1 MSSPPLVEWDS
12 SLFSDLQHLLGR
24 VITQPT
30 TSTLRKL
37 YGKLEEAQPWLLHL
51 TQLPGQND
59 ADKQYIEKNPIQL
72 SSGTSVHITGDLL
85 TTTNTISN
93 ASSLSQLLSA
103 VLASQAEEQRF
114 QYPSRSTPE
123 VAVYLLHRWETDML
137 DFLRELLRTVLSPDV
152 EIGGAFESLRDWV
165 LELLNTRVSLG
176 QGKGEGALVDQIV
189 VQLDQIQSKI
199 DNLLRSGSAGG
210 ADYDLLKFRVEALRA
225 EQNKM
230 SSILAIIAESGHLG
244 RGQVVRILKWLKK
257 CERADGLALMVVS
270 SLFAAWK
277 PLEAI
282 DASDPRYDVAEDW
295 CHDIKFLKI
304 ASSLTIQDQWSIPK
318 LRETVKI
325 AWSLFYLS
333 CLRHD
338 PSVVQTGIDAHQMEL
353 FLLEAVNGESF
364 QFTYDLVLAIRR
376 ERGLEEPDQV
386 KEANLDALVKVA
398 IASDSSNDTFLFE
411 QLRDLVDL
419 LAGRKQFLR
428 TLRNKEEDAAV
439 RRFQSTPPPAN
450 YQGFLALVA
459 IIYKSLPPDS
469 AEDLW
474 DNSTFLGTVLDTRG
488 GFPGPA
494 FWEMLAAISTGPSCS
509 AKSYEKMTDTRLPWT
524 ALFKFYQH
532 YIDIMPH
539 IFEPIKT
546 TRNTSLDPM
555 PHDEAQICSGWTKVL
570 TTVVRW
576 SPAAR
581 GALLQAKPHPVQTLF
596 DFLNCENL
604 PFELKATILGAITA
618 FCKRTGDPID
628 DDVLSKAVEYYEKI
642 TFRDP
647 GLDTRHL
654 DGAKIPPPVGWLAK
668 MEYSEQDASSYPLSR
683 AYIDFLTSLLPDPA
697 ASDLP
702 TPSRG
707 RLMNTLRRGTFYILD
722 GILLTLKIRRYAR
735 DSERW
740 QVIDSLSAF
749 FEKAL
754 LSFNMGELLNPA
766 NNSRA
771 IGQIASTLAEEPGFI
786 VLLRLLSDANVFAVF
801 ASVLD
806 NASAT
811 PSPRPTIV
819 NDVLLR
825 MLRIYHRVHDIQL
838 VFVDVLLL
846 TLADPTR
853 NPNNPFKRPFGLQSL
868 DNHLLAHLS
877 NINAIALLV
886 GDDDSAISYLSVKIL
901 AALAQ
906 SPVFSRSDVFR
917 GEYTSSVN
925 RLAGIID
932 ASDDSIRIAQ
942 GFCRRLEAEDAD
954 IEDIPAVENIALHG
968 DIQSLTSLPV
978 VIRSNILD
986 ILVEGTTADITSP
999 NVAHFLLGYNFRHRD
1014 FALQEGESC
1023 LHVILRQ
1030 LCEGA
1035 ELSGPVGET
1044 MINIHPILA
1053 AKSAQLIYQLF
1064 AHPLTGRSTLSYT
1077 MSVTG
1082 FSARQLASFP
1092 RQCPEASQPTGTART
1107 FDEETPT
1114 TSETLI
1120 AYLEF
1125 QRWILSAAALET
1137 FTYEGHGASANHI
1150 AQTLFR
1156 GTTEEEDLDQDE
1168 LVSQSPALIID
1179 LLSSIDIQWSEG
1191 VEEEN
1196 RNLEF
1201 YGGFD
1206 FDQYKRVDAD
1216 WWDLEALEKGLK
1228 AFRRQLE
1235 RQGAVTS
1242 ASTKSMAAEA
1252 EYVIRRLAS
1261 KNRET
1266 DISIAKGN
1274 FLTSW
1279 NEILKVSLAML
1290 FKNVAEE
1297 QQEVV
1302 LFDLIDALLL
1312 RLEGDLAPGVLD
1324 LLCESVLVTMTT
1336 LINILVE
1343 FEGVNLPIDRLSA
1356 TLARIIDAA
1365 VRPGSTETARGNLYA
1380 SITQYLQL
1388 VNNSSYNIP
1397 DDRSVVSN
1405 ETLSGGLPTSTIQR
1419 PTLTVF
1425 AARKERLLPILCR
1438 DAMDDREVWKTEC
1451 FALLNGIISICSN
1464 ERDRHIISPLS
1475 SNGYLPLFVR
1485 SIKERELSLQECLSP
1500 EHENMHAYWVFEAK
1514 IAFLVA
1520 FASTRKGAE
1529 ELLDAG
1535 LFEIFAT
1542 CGFINI
1548 QIGEEVVDEAAAT
1561 EITARQHRVLICSLQ
1576 LLARVLS
1583 SLHRSARSGAGH
1595 ALSFLNAHRE
1605 SILGLLRETHQN
1617 MTSTS
1622 IEECRLIV
1630 SILCMVVHKV
1640 PSEDILSSTG
1650 FGAFHLATL
1659 ATAARFFDRDSWID
1673 ELDDDNSQLE
1683 NEVLLL
1689 NQVFLSY
1696 LVAATSG
1703 MKSGNGNPVLV
1714 TGAQRSNGASSKYI
1728 ASAPSLH
1735 MAVNFLSDLAEHVQ
1749 EISNQYETILDRI
1762 LDGGELEDEDVQKL
1776 RTPDMIGDEPLT
1788 EDIIKAA
1795 FVTKSQTIFN
1805 MIESLLLLI
1814 WRHLLFY
1821 ANDVRGAIEPVRP
1834 NNLSASLGSFVSSQ
1848 AQLEASRSGA
1858 GTMRMLERVAASLKG
1873 TLVRLDDMEVNLEL
1887 RRLATTTSSKGN
1899 DAYYGMLVRRLKEL
1913 TAGLTGSGSSME
1925 ED

>member
-1 MSSPPLVEWDS
+1 MSLPLAEWDA

-24 VITQPT
+24 VISQPT
-30 TSTLRKL
+30 TSTLRRL
-37 YGKLEEAQPWLLHL
+37 YAKLEEAQPWLLNL
-51 TQLPGQND
+51 TLLPGQND
-59 ADKQYIEKNPIQL
+59 ADKQYIEKNPLQL
-72 SSGTSVHITGDLL
+72 PSGTSVHVSGDLL
-85 TTTNTISN
+85 DTTNTISN
-93 ASSLSQLLSA
+93 ALSLSQLLSA
-103 VLASQAEEQRF
+103 VLALQAEEQRF

-137 DFLRELLRTVLSPDV
+137 DFLKELSRTFLASDN
-152 EIGGAFESLRDWV
+152 EIGGPFETLKDWV
-165 LELLNTRVSLG
+165 IELLTTRVSLG
-176 QGKGEGALVDQIV
+176 EGKGEGALVDQIII
-189 VQLDQIQSKI
+189 QLDSIQGKI
-199 DNLLRSGSAGG
+199 DTLLRTGSSGG
-210 ADYDLLKFRVEALRA
+210 ADYDLLRFRVEALRA

-230 SSILAIIAESGHLG
+230 ASILTIISESGHLG

-257 CERADGLALMVVS
+257 CERADGLAAMVAS
-270 SLFAAWK
+270 ALFAAWK
-277 PLEAI
+277 PLEAM

-318 LRETVKI
+318 LRETIKI

-338 PSVVQTGIDAHQMEL
+338 PSVVQTGIDAHQMEQ
-353 FLLEAVNGESF
+353 FLLEAVHGESF
-364 QFTYDLVLAIRR
+364 QFIHNMIFTIRQ
-376 ERGLEEPDQV
+376 ERGLEEPDET
-386 KEANLDALVKVA
+386 KEANLDSLFKIA
-398 IASDSSNDTFLFE
+398 IASDPSNDNFLFE
-411 QLRDLVDL
+411 QFRDLVDL

-439 RRFQSTPPPAN
+439 RRSQATPPPAN
-450 YQGFLALVA
+450 YQAFLALVA
-459 IIYKSLPPDS
+459 IVYKSLPPDS
-469 AEDLW
+469 ADDLW

-494 FWEMLAAISTGPSCS
+494 FWDMLAAISTGPSCS
-509 AKSYEKMTDTRLPWT
+509 AKSYEKMKDTRLPWT

-539 IFEPIKT
+539 IYEPIKT
-546 TRNTSLDPM
+546 TRPTSLDPM
-555 PHDEAQICSGWTKVL
+555 PHDEAQICNGWTKVL

-604 PFELKATILGAITA
+604 PVELKATILGAITA
-618 FCKRTGDPID
+618 FCRRTGDPID
-628 DDVLSKAVEYYEKI
+628 DDVLSKAVEFYEKI

-647 GLDTRHL
+647 NLDTRNL
-654 DGAKIPPPVGWLAK
+654 DAARIPPAVGWLAK
-668 MEYSEQDASSYPLSR
+668 MEYSEQDASTYPLSR
-683 AYIDFLTSLLPDPA
+683 AYVDFLTAVLPDPTT
-697 ASDLP
+697 SDTP
-702 TPSRG
+702 TSSRN
-707 RLMNTLRRGTFYILD
+707 RLVNTLRRGTFYILD
-722 GILLTLKIRRYAR
+722 SILLTLKIRRYAR

-740 QVIDSLSAF
+740 EVIDSLSAF

-754 LSFNMGELLNPA
+754 LSFNMGELLNQS
-766 NNSRA
+766 NSRA
-771 IGQIASTLAEEPGFI
+771 IGQIASVLAEEPGFV

-806 NASAT
+806 NASAA

-853 NPNNPFKRPFGLQSL
+853 NPTHPFKRPYGLQSL

-886 GDDDSAISYLSVKIL
+886 GDDDSAISYISVKII

-954 IEDIPAVENIALHG
+954 IQDVSAVENIALSG
-968 DIQSLTSLPV
+968 DIKSLDSLPAL
-978 VIRSNILD
+978 IRSNILG

-999 NVAHFLLGYNFRHRD
+999 NIAHFLLGYDFRHRD
-1014 FALQEGESC
+1014 FALQDGESC

-1030 LCEGA
+1030 VCEGA
-1035 ELSGPVGET
+1035 ELSGPTADT
-1044 MINIHPILA
+1044 MIHIHPILA
-1053 AKSAQLIYQLF
+1053 AKSAQLVYQLF

-1092 RQCPEASQPTGTART
+1092 RQCPEAAYPNGLAKFYDQ
-1107 FDEETPT
+1107 EIPT
-1114 TSETLI
+1114 TSETLV
-1120 AYLEF
+1120 AYLDF
-1125 QRWILSAAALET
+1125 QRWILAAAALET
-1137 FTYEGHGASANHI
+1137 FTYDGHGASANHI

-1156 GTTEEEDLDQDE
+1156 GSTEEEDLDEDD
-1168 LVSQSPALIID
+1168 LVSQNPALTID
-1179 LLSSIDIQWSEG
+1179 LLSSIDISWSEDEQ
-1191 VEEEN
+1191 EES

-1216 WWDLEALEKGLK
+1216 WWDIEALERGLK

-1235 RQGAVTS
+1235 RQGAVTA
-1242 ASTKSMAAEA
+1242 ASTKTMASEA
-1252 EYVIRRLAS
+1252 EYVVRRLAV
-1261 KNRET
+1261 KNKET

-1297 QQEVV
+1297 QQEIV
-1302 LFDLIDALLL
+1302 LFDLLDAVLL

-1324 LLCESVLVTMTT
+1324 LLCESVLVVMTT
-1336 LINILVE
+1336 LINILLE
-1343 FEGVNLPIDRLSA
+1343 FEGINLPIDRLSS

-1365 VRPGSTETARGNLYA
+1365 VRPGTTETARGNLYA

-1388 VNNSSYNIP
+1388 VNGSSFIIP
-1397 DDRSVVSN
+1397 DDRSVLSIDSLAASN
-1405 ETLSGGLPTSTIQR
+1405 SSTLQK
-1419 PTLTVF
+1419 PTLAIF
-1425 AARKERLLPILCR
+1425 AARKERLLPILGR

-1451 FALLNGIISICSN
+1451 FALLNGIISSCSN
-1464 ERDRHIISPLS
+1464 ERDRHIISPLI

-1500 EHENMHAYWVFEAK
+1500 EHENLHAYWVFEAK

-1520 FASTRKGAE
+1520 LASSRKGAE
-1529 ELLDAG
+1529 DLLDAG
-1535 LFEIFAT
+1535 IFEIFAT

-1548 QIGEEVVDEAAAT
+1548 QIGEEVMDET
-1561 EITARQHRVLICSLQ
+1561 TVSEIVARQHRVLICSLQ
-1576 LLARVLS
+1576 LLVRVLS

-1605 SILGLLRETHQN
+1605 AILLLLRETQQEI
-1617 MTSTS
+1617 TSTG
-1622 IEECRLIV
+1622 IEECRLLV
-1630 SILCMVVHKV
+1630 SILCMVVHKI
-1640 PSEDILSSTG
+1640 PAEDILSPTG

-1659 ATAARFFDRDSWID
+1659 ATAARLFERDNWID
-1673 ELDDDNSQLE
+1673 QVDQQGESEILS
-1683 NEVLLL
+1683 L

-1696 LVAATSG
+1696 LIAATTGLKGGS
-1703 MKSGNGNPVLV
+1703 GNPVLV
-1714 TGAQRSNGASSKYI
+1714 TGAQRSNGATSKYI

-1735 MAVNFLSDLAEHVQ
+1735 MAVNFLSDLAENVQ

-1762 LDGGELEDEDVQKL
+1762 QDGGELDDEDVQKL
-1776 RTPDMIGDEPLT
+1776 RTPDMIGDEPLS
-1788 EDIIKAA
+1788 EDVIKAA
-1795 FVTKSQTIFN
+1795 FVVKSQTIFN

-1821 ANDVRGAIEPVRP
+1821 ANDARGSLEPVRP
-1834 NNLSASLGSFVSSQ
+1834 NNLSASLGSFVNSH

-1858 GTMRMLERVAASLKG
+1858 STIKMLERVAASLKG
-1873 TLVRLDDMEVNLEL
+1873 TLIRLDDMEVNLEL
-1887 RRLATTTSSKGN
+1887 RRLATASISNKGG

-1913 TAGLTGSGSSME
+1913 TAGLSGSNSGSNME

>member
-1 MSSPPLVEWDS
+1 MSSPPLAEWDS

-37 YGKLEEAQPWLLHL
+37 YGKLEEAQPWLLNL
-51 TQLPGQND
+51 TQLPAQND
-59 ADKQYIEKNPIQL
+59 ADKQHIEKNPIQL
-72 SSGTSVHITGDLL
+72 PSGTSVHITGDLL

-93 ASSLSQLLSA
+93 ALSLSQLLSS
-103 VLASQAEEQRF
+103 VLALQAEEQRF

-137 DFLRELLRTVLSPDV
+137 DFLRELLRTILSPDA

-176 QGKGEGALVDQIV
+176 QGKGEGALVDQII
-189 VQLDQIQSKI
+189 VQLDSIQSKI
-199 DNLLRSGSAGG
+199 DNLLRTGSSGG
-210 ADYDLLKFRVEALRA
+210 ADYDLLRFRVEALRA

-270 SLFAAWK
+270 ALFAAWK
-277 PLEAI
+277 PLEAM

-304 ASSLTIQDQWSIPK
+304 ASSLTIQDQWSMPK

-364 QFTYDLVLAIRR
+364 QFIYDLVLTIRR
-376 ERGLEEPDQV
+376 ERGLEEPDEV

-398 IASDSSNDTFLFE
+398 ISSDPSNDSFLFE

-439 RRFQSTPPPAN
+439 RRSQTTPPPAN

-469 AEDLW
+469 ADDLW

-488 GFPGPA
+488 GFPGPT

-509 AKSYEKMTDTRLPWT
+509 AKSYEKMKDTRLPWT

-539 IFEPIKT
+539 IYEPIKT

-555 PHDEAQICSGWTKVL
+555 PHDEAQICNGWTKVL
-570 TTVVRW
+570 TTVVKW

-642 TFRDP
+642 SFRDP

-683 AYIDFLTSLLPDPA
+683 AYVDFLTALLPDPTT
-697 ASDLP
+697 SDSP
-702 TPSRG
+702 TSSRN
-707 RLMNTLRRGTFYILD
+707 RLVNTLRRGTFYVLD
-722 GILLTLKIRRYAR
+722 GILLTLKVRRYAR

-740 QVIDSLSAF
+740 EVIDSLSAF

-754 LSFNMGELLNPA
+754 LSFNMGELLNQS
-766 NNSRA
+766 NSRA
-771 IGQIASTLAEEPGFI
+771 IGQIAATLAEEPGFI
-786 VLLRLLSDANVFAVF
+786 VLLRLLSDANTFAVF

-811 PSPRPTIV
+811 PAPRPTIV

-853 NPNNPFKRPFGLQSL
+853 NPSNPFKRPYGLQSL

-886 GDDDSAISYLSVKIL
+886 GDDDSSISYLSVKII

-942 GFCRRLEAEDAD
+942 GFCRRLEVEEAD
-954 IEDIPAVENIALHG
+954 IDDIPATEDTALHG
-968 DIQSLTSLPV
+968 DIKSLSSLPA

-999 NVAHFLLGYNFRHRD
+999 NIAHFLLGYNFRHRD
-1014 FALQEGESC
+1014 FALQDGESC

-1035 ELSGPVGET
+1035 ELGGPSGET
-1044 MINIHPILA
+1044 LINIHPVLA

-1092 RQCPEASQPTGTART
+1092 RQCPEANQPTGIAKT
-1107 FDEETPT
+1107 FDEEIPT
-1114 TSETLI
+1114 TSEILI
-1120 AYLEF
+1120 AYLDF

-1156 GTTEEEDLDQDE
+1156 GATEEEDLDEDE
-1168 LVSQSPALIID
+1168 LVSQNPALIID
-1179 LLSSIDIQWSEG
+1179 LLSSIDVQWSENT
-1191 VEEEN
+1191 EEEN

-1216 WWDLEALEKGLK
+1216 WWDLEALERGLK

-1252 EYVIRRLAS
+1252 EYVLGRLGS

-1266 DISIAKGN
+1266 DVSIAKGN

-1302 LFDLIDALLL
+1302 LFDLVDALLL
-1312 RLEGDLAPGVLD
+1312 RLEEDLAPGVLD
-1324 LLCESVLVTMTT
+1324 LLCESVLVTVTT

-1365 VRPGSTETARGNLYA
+1365 VKPGSTETARGNLYA

-1388 VNNSSYNIP
+1388 VTNSSFNIP
-1397 DDRSVVSN
+1397 DDRSVVSS
-1405 ETLSGGLPTSTIQR
+1405 ESLSGNTGGSSALQR
-1419 PTLTVF
+1419 PTLAVF
-1425 AARKERLLPILCR
+1425 SARKERLLPILCR

-1451 FALLNGIISICSN
+1451 FALLNGIISICGN
-1464 ERDRHIISPLS
+1464 ERDRHIISPLAT
-1475 SNGYLPLFVR
+1475 NGYLPLFVR
-1485 SIKERELSLQECLSP
+1485 SIKEREGSLMQCLAP
-1500 EHENMHAYWVFEAK
+1500 EHENLHAYWVFEAK

-1542 CGFINI
+1542 CGFMNI
-1548 QIGEEVVDEAAAT
+1548 QIGEEIMDETAASD
-1561 EITARQHRVLICSLQ
+1561 IIARQHRVLICSLQ
-1576 LLARVLS
+1576 LLTRVLS

-1605 SILGLLRETHQN
+1605 SILGLLREAQQN
-1617 MTSTS
+1617 ISSTS

-1640 PSEDILSSTG
+1640 PSEDILSPTG

-1659 ATAARFFDRDSWID
+1659 ATAARFFDKDSWAD
-1673 ELDDDNSQLE
+1673 EVDSTQGE
-1683 NEVLLL
+1683 SEILLL

-1696 LVAATSG
+1696 LVAATTG
-1703 MKSGNGNPVLV
+1703 MKGGNGNPVLV
-1714 TGAQRSNGASSKYI
+1714 TGAQRSSGQSSKYI

-1735 MAVNFLSDLAEHVQ
+1735 MAVNFLSDLAENVQ

-1762 LDGGELEDEDVQKL
+1762 QDGGELEDEDVQKL
-1776 RTPDMIGDEPLT
+1776 RTPDMIGDEPLS
-1788 EDIIKAA
+1788 EDVIKAA

-1821 ANDVRGAIEPVRP
+1821 ANDARGALEPVRP
-1834 NNLSASLGSFVSSQ
+1834 NNLSASLGTFVSSQ

-1858 GTMRMLERVAASLKG
+1858 GTVRMLERVAGSLKG

-1887 RRLATTTSSKGN
+1887 RRLATSSSGKGN

-1913 TAGLTGSGSSME
+1913 TAGLTGVGTGME

>member
-1 MSSPPLVEWDS
+1 MSGLPLAEWDS

-24 VITQPT
+24 VVSQPT

-37 YGKLEEAQPWLLHL
+37 YGKLEEAQPWLLNL
-51 TQLPGQND
+51 TRLPGPND
-59 ADKQYIEKNPIQL
+59 ADKQYIEKNPLQL
-72 SSGTSVHITGDLL
+72 ASGTSVHITGDILN
-85 TTTNTISN
+85 TTNTIST
-93 ASSLSQLLSA
+93 ALSLSQLLSA
-103 VLASQAEEQRF
+103 VLALQAEEQLF

-137 DFLRELLRTVLSPDV
+137 DFLREFLRTILSPEE
-152 EIGGAFESLRDWV
+152 EIGGAFEQLKDWV
-165 LELLNTRVSLG
+165 LGLLNTRVSLG
-176 QGKGEGALVDQIV
+176 QGKGEGALVDQII
-189 VQLDQIQSKI
+189 VQLDNIQSKI
-199 DNLLRSGSAGG
+199 DGLLRSGASGG
-210 ADYDLLKFRVEALRA
+210 ADYELLRFRVEALRA

-244 RGQVVRILKWLKK
+244 RGQVVRIVKWLKK
-257 CERADGLALMVVS
+257 AERADGLIAMVVS
-270 SLFAAWK
+270 ALFAAWK
-277 PLEAI
+277 PLEAM

-304 ASSLTIQDQWSIPK
+304 VSSLTIQDQWSLPK

-338 PSVVQTGIDAHQMEL
+338 PSVVQTGIDAHQMEQ

-364 QFTYDLVLAIRR
+364 QFVHGLVLSIRR
-376 ERGLEEPDQV
+376 ERGSEEPDEV
-386 KEANLDALVKVA
+386 REANLDALVKVA
-398 IASDSSNDTFLFE
+398 IASDASNDSFLFE
-411 QLRDLVDL
+411 QFRDLVDL

-439 RRFQSTPPPAN
+439 RRSQSTPPPAN
-450 YQGFLALVA
+450 YQAFLALMA

-469 AEDLW
+469 ADDLW

-494 FWEMLAAISTGPSCS
+494 FWDMLAAISTGPSCS
-509 AKSYEKMTDTRLPWT
+509 AKSYEKMKDTRLPWS

-539 IFEPIKT
+539 IYEPIKT

-555 PHDEAQICSGWTKVL
+555 PHDEAQICAGWTRVL
-570 TTVVRW
+570 TTVIRW

-581 GALLQAKPHPVQTLF
+581 GALLQTKPYPLQTLF

-604 PFELKATILGAITA
+604 PFELKAAVLRAITA
-618 FCKRTGDPID
+618 FCRRTGDPID
-628 DDVLSKAVEYYEKI
+628 DDVLSKAVEFYEKI

-647 GLDTRHL
+647 GLDTRQL
-654 DGAKIPPPVGWLAK
+654 DSARIPPPVGWLVK
-668 MEYSEQDASSYPLSR
+668 MEYLEQDAGSYPLSR
-683 AYIDFLTSLLPDPA
+683 AYVDFLTALLPDP
-697 ASDLP
+697 SDLESSN
-702 TPSRG
+702 TSRN
-707 RLMNTLRRGTFYILD
+707 RLVNTLRRGTFYILD
-722 GILLTLKIRRYAR
+722 GILLTLKVRRYTR

-740 QVIDSLSAF
+740 EVIDSLSAF

-754 LSFNMGELLNPA
+754 LSFNMGELLNQA
-766 NNSRA
+766 NSRA
-771 IGQIASTLAEEPGFI
+771 IGQIASTLSEEPGFI
-786 VLLRLLSDANVFAVF
+786 VLLRLLSDSNVFAVF

-811 PSPRPTIV
+811 PTPRPTII
-819 NDVLLR
+819 NNVLLR
-825 MLRIYHRVHDIQL
+825 MLRIFHRVHDIQL
-838 VFVDVLLL
+838 VSVDVLLL

-853 NPNNPFKRPFGLQSL
+853 NPTNPLKRPYGLQSL

-886 GDDDSAISYLSVKIL
+886 GDDDSAISYLSVKII

-942 GFCRRLEAEDAD
+942 GFCRRLEAEDPD
-954 IEDIPAVENIALHG
+954 IDDMPSVEHIALLG
-968 DIQSLTSLPV
+968 DIKSLDSLPV
-978 VIRSNILD
+978 IIRSNILD
-986 ILVEGTTADITSP
+986 LLVEGTTADITSP
-999 NVAHFLLGYNFRHRD
+999 NLAHFLLGYDFRHRD
-1014 FALQEGESC
+1014 FALQDGESC

-1035 ELSGPVGET
+1035 ELGGPIGET
-1044 MINIHPILA
+1044 MINIHPLLA
-1053 AKSAQLIYQLF
+1053 AKSAQLVHQLF

-1092 RQCPEASQPTGTART
+1092 RICPEAAQPTGVVKT
-1107 FDEETPT
+1107 FDEEVHT
-1114 TSETLI
+1114 TSKTLI
-1120 AYLEF
+1120 AYLDF

-1137 FTYEGHGASANHI
+1137 YTYDGHGASANHI

-1156 GTTEEEDLDQDE
+1156 GSTEEDDLEEDE
-1168 LVSQSPALIID
+1168 LVGQNPALIID
-1179 LLSSIDIQWSEG
+1179 LLSSIDVQWAENSEDK
-1191 VEEEN
+1191 N

-1201 YGGFD
+1201 YGSFD

-1216 WWDLEALEKGLK
+1216 WWDLEGLTNGLK

-1235 RQGAVTS
+1235 RQGAVTGGS
-1242 ASTKSMAAEA
+1242 SKAMVAEA
-1252 EYVIRRLAS
+1252 DYVVKRLAS
-1261 KNRET
+1261 RNRET
-1266 DISIAKGN
+1266 EISIAKGN

-1297 QQEVV
+1297 QQEIV
-1302 LFDLIDALLL
+1302 LFDLIDAILQ
-1312 RLEGDLAPGVLD
+1312 RLEADLAPGVLD
-1324 LLCESVLVTMTT
+1324 LLCEAILVTMTT
-1336 LINILVE
+1336 LINVLVE
-1343 FEGVNLPIDRLSA
+1343 FEGINLPADRLSA
-1356 TLARIIDAA
+1356 TLARITDAA
-1365 VRPGSTETARGNLYA
+1365 VKPGSTETARGNLYA
-1380 SITQYLQL
+1380 AITQYLQL
-1388 VNNSSYNIP
+1388 VGNSSCNIP
-1397 DDRSVVSN
+1397 DDRSVLSN
-1405 ETLSGGLPTSTIQR
+1405 ESLVGSSASMLQKATIA
-1419 PTLTVF
+1419 VF
-1425 AARKERLLPILCR
+1425 ASRKERLLPILCR
-1438 DAMDDREVWKTEC
+1438 DAMDDRDVWKTEC

-1464 ERDRHIISPLS
+1464 DRDRHILSPLI

-1485 SIKERELSLQECLSP
+1485 SIKEKELSLLECLSP
-1500 EHENMHAYWVFEAK
+1500 EHGNLHAYWVFEAK

-1520 FASTRKGAE
+1520 MASTRKGAE

-1535 LFEIFAT
+1535 IFEVFAT

-1548 QIGEEVVDEAAAT
+1548 QLGEDIIDEAAASD
-1561 EITARQHRVLICSLQ
+1561 IIARQHRVLVCSLQ
-1576 LLARVLS
+1576 LLTRALS
-1583 SLHRSARSGAGH
+1583 SLHRSSRSGAGH

-1605 SILGLLRETHQN
+1605 PILGLLRDTQQN
-1617 MTSTS
+1617 ITSTN
-1622 IEECRLIV
+1622 IEETRLIV
-1630 SILCMVVHKV
+1630 SILCMVIHKV
-1640 PSEDILSSTG
+1640 PTDDLHSPTG

-1659 ATAARFFDRDSWID
+1659 ATAARYLDRDSWI
-1673 ELDDDNSQLE
+1673 EEVEIALE
-1683 NEVLLL
+1683 GEILLL

-1696 LVAATSG
+1696 LTAATTG
-1703 MKSGNGNPVLV
+1703 LKGGQGYPVLV
-1714 TGAQRSNGASSKYI
+1714 TGAQRSNGATSKYL
-1728 ASAPSLH
+1728 ASAPSLQ
-1735 MAVNFLSDLAEHVQ
+1735 MAVNCLSDLAENVQ
-1749 EISNQYETILDRI
+1749 EVSNQYETILDR
-1762 LDGGELEDEDVQKL
+1762 LQDGSELEDEDVQKL
-1776 RTPDMIGDEPLT
+1776 RTADMIGDEALSEEAIT
-1788 EDIIKAA
+1788 DA
-1795 FVTKSQTIFN
+1795 FVIKSQTIFN

-1821 ANDVRGAIEPVRP
+1821 ANDARGHIEPVRP
-1834 NNLSASLGSFVSSQ
+1834 NNLSASLGSFVSSR
-1848 AQLEASRSGA
+1848 AQMEASRSGA
-1858 GTMRMLERVAASLKG
+1858 GTIRMLEKVSASLKG
-1873 TLVRLDDMEVNLEL
+1873 TLIRLDDMEVNLKL
-1887 RRLATTTSSKGN
+1887 RQLATSTSRGN

-1913 TAGLTGSGSSME
+1913 VAGLLGADSNSNME

>member
-1 MSSPPLVEWDS
+1 MSLPPLTEWDA
-12 SLFSDLQHLLGR
+12 SLFSDLQNLLRR
-24 VITQPT
+24 VVHQPT

-37 YGKLEEAQPWLLHL
+37 HAKLQDAQPWILNL
-51 TQLPGQND
+51 TQLPGPSD
-59 ADKQYIEKNPIQL
+59 ADKQYLDKNPIQL
-72 SSGTSVHITGDLL
+72 PSGTSIQVTGELL
-85 TTTNTISN
+85 NNVNLTSDALSIS
-93 ASSLSQLLSA
+93 QVLSA
-103 VLASQAEEQRF
+103 VLALQADEQRF
-114 QYPSRSTPE
+114 QYPSRSATE
-123 VAVYLLHRWETDML
+123 VAAFLLHRWETDML
-137 DFLRELLRTVLSPDV
+137 DFLRELFRTVLSSEAEV
-152 EIGGAFESLRDWV
+152 GGAFDTLREWV
-165 LELLNTRVSLG
+165 QDLLVTRVSLG
-176 QGKGEGALVDQIV
+176 QGKGEGALVDQIL
-189 VQLDQIQSKI
+189 VQIDAIQAKV
-199 DNLLRSGSAGG
+199 DNLLRSGPSDG
-210 ADYDLLKFRVEALRA
+210 ANYDWLRFRVEALRA
-225 EQNKM
+225 EQNNM
-230 SSILAIIAESGHLG
+230 TSILAIIAESGHLG

-257 CERADGLALMVVS
+257 CEKLDGMAAMVVS

-277 PLEAI
+277 PLESM
-282 DASDPRYDVAEDW
+282 DASDPRYDIAEDW

-304 ASSLTIQDQWSIPK
+304 ASSLTLQDQWTTPR

-338 PSVVQTGIDAHQMEL
+338 PSVVQTGIDAHQMEQ
-353 FLLEAVNGESF
+353 FLVEAVNSESF
-364 QFTYDLVLAIRR
+364 QFTYELVLTIRR
-376 ERGLEEPDQV
+376 ERGLEEPDEE
-386 KEANLDALVKVA
+386 KDANSDALVKVA
-398 IASDSSNDTFLFE
+398 TASDSSNDIFLFE
-411 QLRDLVDL
+411 QLKDLVDI

-428 TLRNKEEDAAV
+428 NLRNKEEDSAI
-439 RRFQSTPPPAN
+439 RRSQSTPPPAN
-450 YQGFLALVA
+450 YQAFLALVA
-459 IIYKSLPPDS
+459 VIYKSLPPDS
-469 AEDLW
+469 ADDLW
-474 DNSTFLGTVLDTRG
+474 DNTTFLGTVLDTRG

-494 FWEMLAAISTGPSCS
+494 FWEMLSAISAGPSCS
-509 AKSYEKMTDTRLPWT
+509 AKSYERMKDTRLPWT

-539 IFEPIKT
+539 IYEPIKT

-555 PHDEAQICSGWTKVL
+555 PFDEVQICHGWTKVL

-581 GALLQAKPHPVQTLF
+581 GAILQSKPHPVQTLF

-604 PFELKATILGAITA
+604 PFELKATVLGAVTA
-618 FCKRTGDPID
+618 FCRRTGDPID
-628 DDVLSKAVEYYEKI
+628 DDVLSKAVEYYERI

-654 DGAKIPPPVGWLAK
+654 DAARLSPPVGWLAK
-668 MEYSEQDASSYPLSR
+668 MEYSEQDSSSYPLSR
-683 AYIDFLTSLLPDPA
+683 AYVEFLTALLPDPA
-697 ASDLP
+697 TSDSPTASR
-702 TPSRG
+702 SR
-707 RLMNTLRRGTFYILD
+707 LVNTLRRGTFYILD
-722 GILLTLKIRRYAR
+722 GILLGLKTRRYAR

-740 QVIDSLSAF
+740 EVIHSLSAF
-749 FEKAL
+749 FEKSL
-754 LSFNMGELLNPA
+754 LAFNMGELLNQA
-766 NNSRA
+766 NSRA
-771 IGQIASTLAEEPGFI
+771 IGQIAATLAEEPGFI
-786 VLLRLLSDANVFAVF
+786 VLLRLLSDSNVFAVF

-806 NASAT
+806 NASST
-811 PSPRPTIV
+811 PSPRPSIV
-819 NDVLLR
+819 NDVLLC

-853 NPNNPFKRPFGLQSL
+853 NPANPFKRPYGLQSL

-886 GDDDSAISYLSVKIL
+886 GDDDPTISYLSVKII

-942 GFCRRLEAEDAD
+942 GFCRKLEAEQPDT
-954 IEDIPAVENIALHG
+954 EDIPAIGNIALQG
-968 DIQSLTSLPV
+968 DIKSLSTLPI
-978 VIRSNILD
+978 VIRSTILD

-999 NVAHFLLGYNFRHRD
+999 NIAHFLLGYDFRHRD

-1035 ELSGPVGET
+1035 ELRGLAGET
-1044 MINIHPILA
+1044 MIYIHPLLA

-1082 FSARQLASFP
+1082 FSARQLAFFP
-1092 RQCPEASQPTGTART
+1092 RRCPEANHPTGIVSIYE
-1107 FDEETPT
+1107 DEIPT
-1114 TSETLI
+1114 TPETLI
-1120 AYLEF
+1120 AFLDF
-1125 QRWILSAAALET
+1125 QRWILSSAALET
-1137 FTYEGHGASANHI
+1137 YSYDGHGASANHV

-1156 GTTEEEDLDQDE
+1156 GATEEEDLDEDN
-1168 LVSQSPALIID
+1168 LVSQNPALIID
-1179 LLSSIDIQWSEG
+1179 LLSSIDVQWSE
-1191 VEEEN
+1191 ETADED
-1196 RNLEF
+1196 RSLEF

-1206 FDQYKRVDAD
+1206 FDQYKRTDSD
-1216 WWDLEALEKGLK
+1216 WWDTENLERGMK
-1228 AFRRQLE
+1228 AFRKQLE
-1235 RQGAVTS
+1235 RQGAVTI
-1242 ASTKSMAAEA
+1242 ASTKSMTAEA
-1252 EYVIRRLAS
+1252 EYVVRRLGS

-1274 FLTSW
+1274 FLTAW

-1297 QQEVV
+1297 QQEIV

-1324 LLCESVLVTMTT
+1324 LLCESVLVTMTS
-1336 LINILVE
+1336 LIDILVE
-1343 FEGVNLPIDRLSA
+1343 FEGVNLPIDRLST

-1365 VRPGSTETARGNLYA
+1365 VRPGTTETARGNLYA

-1388 VNNSSYNIP
+1388 VNSSSSNFP
-1397 DDRSVVSN
+1397 DDRSVISTDTTAGPSS
-1405 ETLSGGLPTSTIQR
+1405 TLQR

-1451 FALLNGIISICSN
+1451 FALLGGIVSVCQN
-1464 ERDRHIISPLS
+1464 ERDRHILSPLI

-1485 SIKERELSLQECLSP
+1485 SMKERELSLQACLSP
-1500 EHENMHAYWVFEAK
+1500 EHENLHAYWVFEAK
-1514 IAFLVA
+1514 VGFLMTL
-1520 FASTRKGAE
+1520 ASTRKGAE
-1529 ELLDAG
+1529 DLLDAG
-1535 LFEIFAT
+1535 LFEILAT
-1542 CGFINI
+1542 CGFISI
-1548 QIGEEVVDEAAAT
+1548 HIGEDIMDEIAAS
-1561 EITARQHRVLICSLQ
+1561 EIIARQHRVLICSLQ
-1576 LLARVLS
+1576 LLTRVSS

-1605 SILGLLRETHQN
+1605 AILALLRETQQN
-1617 MTSTS
+1617 ITLTG
-1622 IEECRLIV
+1622 IEECRLVV

-1640 PSEDILSSTG
+1640 PTEDLHSPSG

-1659 ATAARFFDRDSWID
+1659 AIAARFFDRDSWIED
-1673 ELDDDNSQLE
+1673 VESQVE
-1683 NEVLLL
+1683 SHIILL

-1696 LVAATSG
+1696 LTAATTEL
-1703 MKSGNGNPVLV
+1703 KNGKGSPVFV
-1714 TGAQRSNGASSKYI
+1714 TGAQRTNSSSPKYI

-1735 MAVNFLSDLAEHVQ
+1735 MAVNLLSDLAENVQ
-1749 EISNQYETILDRI
+1749 DISNQYEMIIDRI
-1762 LDGGELEDEDVQKL
+1762 QDGGELEDDDVEKL
-1776 RTPDMIGDEPLT
+1776 RTADMIGDELLS
-1788 EDIIKAA
+1788 EDVIKAA
-1795 FVTKSQTIFN
+1795 FVNKSQTLFN

-1814 WRHLLFY
+1814 WRHLFFY
-1821 ANDVRGAIEPVRP
+1821 ANDARGSSEPFKP
-1834 NNLSASLGSFVSSQ
+1834 NNLSASLGLSKGSFVNSQ
-1848 AQLEASRSGA
+1848 AQLEASRSSV
-1858 GTMRMLERVAASLKG
+1858 GTMRMLERVSASLKG

-1887 RRLATTTSSKGN
+1887 RRLATTSTLTSSGG

-1913 TAGLTGSGSSME
+1913 IAGLISSESNME
-1925 ED
+1925 QD

>member
-1 MSSPPLVEWDS
+1 MSAPLAEWDS

-24 VITQPT
+24 VVTQPT

-37 YGKLEEAQPWLLHL
+37 YGKLEEAQPWLLNL
-51 TQLPGQND
+51 TQLPGPND
-59 ADKQYIEKNPIQL
+59 ADKQYIEKNPLQL
-72 SSGTSVHITGDLL
+72 PSGTSIHITGDILN
-85 TTTNTISN
+85 TTNTISN
-93 ASSLSQLLSA
+93 ALSLSQLLSA
-103 VLASQAEEQRF
+103 VLALQAEEQRF
-114 QYPSRSTPE
+114 QYPSRSPPE

-137 DFLRELLRTVLSPDV
+137 DFLRELLRTILSPDA
-152 EIGGAFESLRDWV
+152 EIGGAFEQLKDWV
-165 LELLNTRVSLG
+165 LGLLNTRVSLG
-176 QGKGEGALVDQIV
+176 QGKGEGALVDQIM
-189 VQLDQIQSKI
+189 VQLDSIQSKI
-199 DNLLRSGSAGG
+199 DGLLRSGATGG
-210 ADYDLLKFRVEALRA
+210 ANYDLLRFRVEALRA

-230 SSILAIIAESGHLG
+230 SSILSVISEGGHLG
-244 RGQVVRILKWLKK
+244 RGQVVRIVKWLKK
-257 CERADGLALMVVS
+257 CDRADGLTAVVVS
-270 SLFAAWK
+270 ALFAAWK
-277 PLEAI
+277 PLEVM

-304 ASSLTIQDQWSIPK
+304 VSSLTIQDQWSLSK
-318 LRETVKI
+318 LRETIKI

-338 PSVVQTGIDAHQMEL
+338 PSVVQTGIDAHQMEQFL
-353 FLLEAVNGESF
+353 FEAVNGESF
-364 QFTYDLVLAIRR
+364 QFTHDLVLTIRR
-376 ERGLEEPDQV
+376 ERGLEEPDDV

-398 IASDSSNDTFLFE
+398 ISSDPSNDNFLFE

-428 TLRNKEEDAAV
+428 TLRNKEEDSAV
-439 RRFQSTPPPAN
+439 RRPQSTPPPTN
-450 YQGFLALVA
+450 YQAFLSLMA

-474 DNSTFLGTVLDTRG
+474 DNSTFLATVLDTRG

-494 FWEMLAAISTGPSCS
+494 FWDMLAAISTGPSCS
-509 AKSYEKMTDTRLPWT
+509 SKSYEKMKDTRLPWT

-555 PHDEAQICSGWTKVL
+555 PHDEAQICDGWTKVL
-570 TTVVRW
+570 TTVVKW

-581 GALLQAKPHPVQTLF
+581 GALLQAKPHPIQTLF

-604 PFELKATILGAITA
+604 PLELKATVLGAVTA
-618 FCKRTGDPID
+618 FCRRTGDPID
-628 DDVLSKAVEYYEKI
+628 DDVLTKAVEFYEKI

-647 GLDTRHL
+647 GLDTRQL
-654 DGAKIPPPVGWLAK
+654 DAAKIPPPVGWLVK

-683 AYIDFLTSLLPDPA
+683 AYVDFLTALLPDPSI
-697 ASDLP
+697 SDSS
-702 TPSRG
+702 TPSRS
-707 RLMNTLRRGTFYILD
+707 RLSNTLRRGTFYTLD
-722 GILLTLKIRRYAR
+722 GILLSLKIRRYAR

-740 QVIDSLSAF
+740 EVIDSLSAF

-754 LSFNMGELLNPA
+754 LSFNMGELLNQA
-766 NNSRA
+766 NSRA

-811 PSPRPTIV
+811 PSPRPSIV

-853 NPNNPFKRPFGLQSL
+853 NPTNPFRRPYGLQSL

-877 NINAIALLV
+877 NINAIALSV
-886 GDDDSAISYLSVKIL
+886 GDDDSAISYISVKII

-942 GFCRRLEAEDAD
+942 GFCRRLEAEDSD
-954 IEDIPAVENIALHG
+954 VEDIAALEDTALRG
-968 DIQSLTSLPV
+968 DIKTLNSLPFI
-978 VIRSNILD
+978 IRSNILD
-986 ILVEGTTADITSP
+986 MLVEGTTGDVTSP
-999 NVAHFLLGYNFRHRD
+999 NLAHFLLGYDFRHRD
-1014 FALQEGESC
+1014 FALQDGESC

-1030 LCEGA
+1030 LCENA
-1035 ELSGPVGET
+1035 ELGGAVGET
-1044 MINIHPILA
+1044 IIEVHPLLA
-1053 AKSAQLIYQLF
+1053 AKSAELIYQLF
-1064 AHPLTGRSTLSYT
+1064 SHPLTGKSTLSYT

-1092 RQCPEASQPTGTART
+1092 RICPENPQPSGLVKS
-1107 FDEETPT
+1107 FDEEIPT

-1120 AYLEF
+1120 AYLDY

-1137 FTYEGHGASANHI
+1137 FTYDGHGASANHI

-1156 GTTEEEDLDQDE
+1156 GVTEEEDLEDDE
-1168 LVSQSPALIID
+1168 LVAQNPALIID
-1179 LLSSIDIQWSEG
+1179 ALSAIDVQWIEDNKD
-1191 VEEEN
+1191 EN

-1201 YGGFD
+1201 YGSFD

-1216 WWDLEALEKGLK
+1216 WWDLEGLTGSLK

-1235 RQGAVTS
+1235 RQGAVTGGS
-1242 ASTKSMAAEA
+1242 AKSMAAEA
-1252 EYVIRRLAS
+1252 EYIVKRLAS
-1261 KNRET
+1261 TNRET

-1274 FLTSW
+1274 FLTAW
-1279 NEILKVSLAML
+1279 NEMLQVSLAML

-1297 QQEVV
+1297 QQEIV
-1302 LFDLIDALLL
+1302 LFDLIDAILL

-1324 LLCESVLVTMTT
+1324 LLCESILVTMTT

-1356 TLARIIDAA
+1356 TLTRIIDAA
-1365 VRPGSTETARGNLYA
+1365 VKPGSTETARGNLYA

-1388 VNNSSYNIP
+1388 VNNPSSNIP
-1397 DDRSVVSN
+1397 DDRSVISN
-1405 ETLSGGLPTSTIQR
+1405 ESLIGLSTSTLQKA
-1419 PTLTVF
+1419 TLAVF

-1451 FALLNGIISICSN
+1451 FALMNGIISICPN
-1464 ERDRHIISPLS
+1464 ERDRHILSPLI

-1485 SIKERELSLQECLSP
+1485 SIKEREMSLQECLSP
-1500 EHENMHAYWVFEAK
+1500 EHENLHAYWVFEAK
-1514 IAFLVA
+1514 IAFLMA
-1520 FASTRKGAE
+1520 LASTRKGAE

-1535 LFEIFAT
+1535 LFEVFAT
-1542 CGFINI
+1542 CGFINT
-1548 QIGEEVVDEAAAT
+1548 QIGEEVIDETAAT
-1561 EITARQHRVLICSLQ
+1561 EIVARQHRVLVCSLQ
-1576 LLARVLS
+1576 LLTRVLS

-1605 SILGLLRETHQN
+1605 TILGLLRDTQQNITSANIQET
-1617 MTSTS
+1617 
-1622 IEECRLIV
+1622 RLIV
-1630 SILCMVVHKV
+1630 SIFHMVIHKV
-1640 PSEDILSSTG
+1640 PAEDLHSPTG

-1659 ATAARFFDRDSWID
+1659 ATAARYLDRDSWV
-1673 ELDDDNSQLE
+1673 EEVESPLE
-1683 NEVLLL
+1683 GEILLL

-1696 LVAATSG
+1696 LTAATTG
-1703 MKSGNGNPVLV
+1703 LKGGQGYPVLV
-1714 TGAQRSNGASSKYI
+1714 TGAQRSNGATSKYI
-1728 ASAPSLH
+1728 ASAPSLQ
-1735 MAVNFLSDLAEHVQ
+1735 MAINFLSDLAENVQ
-1749 EISNQYETILDRI
+1749 EVSNQYETILDRI
-1762 LDGGELEDEDVQKL
+1762 QDGGELEDEDVQQL
-1776 RTPDMIGDEPLT
+1776 RTPDMLGDESLS
-1788 EDIIKAA
+1788 EDAIKAA
-1795 FVTKSQTIFN
+1795 FVIKSQTMFN

-1821 ANDVRGAIEPVRP
+1821 ANDARGHIEPVRP
-1834 NNLSASLGSFVSSQ
+1834 NNLSASLGSFISSQ
-1848 AQLEASRSGA
+1848 AQMEASRSGA
-1858 GTMRMLERVAASLKG
+1858 GTIRMLERVSASLKG
-1873 TLVRLDDMEVNLEL
+1873 TLIRLDDMEINLEL
-1887 RRLATTTSSKGN
+1887 RRLATSTSTSKGN
-1899 DAYYGMLVRRLKEL
+1899 GAYHDMLVRRLKEL
-1913 TAGLTGSGSSME
+1913 VAGLLGTDANSNME